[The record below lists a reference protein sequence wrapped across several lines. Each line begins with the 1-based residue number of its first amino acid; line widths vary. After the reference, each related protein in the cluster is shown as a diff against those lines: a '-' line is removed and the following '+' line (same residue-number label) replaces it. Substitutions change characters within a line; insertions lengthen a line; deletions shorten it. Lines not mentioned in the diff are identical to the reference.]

1 LPGNSIAK
9 TSIVTQTENSNR
21 FKEKVMAVLRTSVCV
36 AALLSL
42 AVAARPAAAFPVD
55 FVLTDANGNRVLGE
69 YWIGLA
75 SDKVGEDLRAH
86 IDLPKDQ
93 GVIIRQVFAD
103 SAAAKAGFQVHD
115 ILLKA
120 GKAKLTSPQ
129 DLMKAVQEAK
139 ENSLTFEV
147 LRKGKKTS
155 IDVTPQKRPARYRFT
170 HTRPL
175 DPMLLPQIEAQRRKL
190 IEQLMKQQEDFR
202 ILMLEPGKVVPNNWR
217 PRSAAAL
224 PNGVS
229 VSITRT
235 NNEPAKIKVTRGDE
249 SWNVTEKELDK
260 LPKDLQPGIKAM
272 LNNNAPIRLR
282 FREPGIID
290 GPIGVG
296 GGSGRIVI
304 RKFDEFETKTIEKRL
319 DEEDNVKDLA
329 EELRRLAEKI
339 EKLEKAQK
347 KK

>member
-1 LPGNSIAK
+1 
-9 TSIVTQTENSNR
+9 
-21 FKEKVMAVLRTSVCV
+21 MAVFRMSVCV

-42 AVAARPAAAFPVD
+42 AVTARPAAAFAVD
-55 FVLTDANGNRVLGE
+55 FVLTDAKGNRVLGE

-75 SDKVGEDLRAH
+75 SDEVGEDLRAH

-120 GKAKLTSPQ
+120 GKAKLKSPQ

-155 IDVTPQKRPARYRFT
+155 IEVTPQKRPARYQYIQT
-170 HTRPL
+170 KPL
-175 DPMLLPQIEAQRRKL
+175 DPKLLRQIEAQRRKL
-190 IEQLMKQQEDFR
+190 IEQLMKQKKDFR
-202 ILMLEPGKVVPNNWR
+202 ILVLEPGKVVPKNWTA
-217 PRSAAAL
+217 RSAAAL

-235 NNEPAKIKVTRGDE
+235 NNEPAKIKVTRGDD
-249 SWNVTEKELDK
+249 SWDITEKELDK

-272 LNNNAPIRLR
+272 LRNNVPIQLR
-282 FREPGIID
+282 VLNPRIID
-290 GPIGVG
+290 RPISAGGAG
-296 GGSGRIVI
+296 GGRVVI
-304 RKFDEFETKTIEKRL
+304 RRSDESQTKSSDK
-319 DEEDNVKDLA
+319 DEVEDLA
-329 EELRRLAEKI
+329 EELRRLADKI
-339 EKLEKAQK
+339 EKLEKEK